1 MGGVGGGSQMFAI
14 FLNFLAV
21 IIGTLIGAIAKR
33 GIREKYLT
41 VMNTAMGLC
50 ALVLGVNVAM
60 ANMQKTS
67 LPVLFILCLCAGG
80 LLGTWLKIDQRIE
93 GLTRTST
100 TGGNSLTQGITTAV
114 LLCCVGTLSMM
125 GPVMSALKGDDTYL
139 LTAAVLNG
147 VTMIVIAST
156 YGIGVIV
163 TALIVLLWQGSFY
176 AIAKLSAD
184 FISDELVCETSIV
197 GGILIAAAGLGVM
210 NIKDCKTAN
219 LLPALLMPL
228 LYFFLKGIIL

>member
-1 MGGVGGGSQMFAI
+1 MFAI

-21 IIGTLIGAIAKR
+21 VVGTLIGAVAKR

-50 ALVLGVNVAM
+50 ALVLGINVAM
-60 ANMQKTS
+60 TNMMKS
-67 LPVLFILCLCAGG
+67 EIPVLFICCMSLGG
-80 LLGTWLKIDQRIE
+80 LLGTWLRIDQRIE
-93 GLTRTST
+93 NLTRSDNAQAS
-100 TGGNSLTQGITTAV
+100 NSHPVTQGVITAV

-125 GPVMSALKGDDTYL
+125 GPVLSALKGDDTYL

-147 VTMIVIAST
+147 VTMIVIASS

-163 TALIVLLWQGSFY
+163 TAIIVALWQGFFY
-176 AIAKLSAD
+176 GIAILSAD
-184 FISDELVCETSIV
+184 LISEELVCETSIV

-210 NIKDCKTAN
+210 NIKDCKTTN
-219 LLPALLMPL
+219 LLPALLMPI
-228 LYFFLKGIIL
+228 LYFFIVAFLRNLGWV

>member
-1 MGGVGGGSQMFAI
+1 MFAI

-21 IIGTLIGAIAKR
+21 LVGSLIGAIAKR

-50 ALVLGVNVAM
+50 ALVLGINVAM
-60 ANMQKTS
+60 ANMQKS
-67 LPVLFILCLCAGG
+67 ELPILFILCLCVGG
-80 LLGTWLKIDQRIE
+80 LLGTWFKMDQRIDR
-93 GLTRTST
+93 LTSADAANP
-100 TGGNSLTQGITTAV
+100 NSLSQGIITAV

-125 GPVMSALKGDDTYL
+125 GPVLSALKGDDTYL

-147 VTMIVIAST
+147 VTMIVLASS

-163 TALIVLLWQGSFY
+163 TAFIVLLWQGFFY
-176 AIAKLSAD
+176 GVAKLSAD
-184 FISDELVCETSIV
+184 FISEELVCETSIV
-197 GGILIAAAGLGVM
+197 GGILIAAAGLGIL
-210 NIKDCKTAN
+210 NIKDCKTVN

-228 LYFFLKGIIL
+228 LYYFIVGLL

>member
-1 MGGVGGGSQMFAI
+1 MFAI

-21 IIGTLIGAIAKR
+21 ALGSLIGAIAKR

-50 ALVLGVNVAM
+50 ALVLGINVAM
-60 ANMQKTS
+60 ANMQKS
-67 LPVLFILCLCAGG
+67 AFPVLFIICLSLGG
-80 LLGTWLKIDQRIE
+80 LLGTWFKLDYHIE
-93 GLTRTST
+93 NLTRGDGSK
-100 TGGNSLTQGITTAV
+100 GNSLSQGITTAV

-125 GPVMSALKGDDTYL
+125 GPVLSALKGDDTYL

-147 VTMIVIAST
+147 VTMIVLASS

-163 TALIVLLWQGSFY
+163 TSVIVFLWQGFFY
-176 AIAKLSAD
+176 GLAVLSAD
-184 FISDELVCETSIV
+184 FISDDLVCETSIV
-197 GGILIAAAGLGVM
+197 GGILIAAAGLGIL

-219 LLPALLMPL
+219 LLPALLMPI
-228 LYFFLKGIIL
+228 LYFFVKGLL

>member
-1 MGGVGGGSQMFAI
+1 MFAI

-21 IIGTLIGAIAKR
+21 VIGSLIGAIAKR

-50 ALVLGVNVAM
+50 ALILGVNVAM
-60 ANMQKTS
+60 TNMQKTEI
-67 LPVLFILCLCAGG
+67 PVLFICCMCMGG
-80 LLGTWLKIDQRIE
+80 LLGTWLRIDQRID
-93 GLTRTST
+93 
-100 TGGNSLTQGITTAV
+100 SLTKSGDPNGHSLIQGITTAV

-125 GPVMSALKGDDTYL
+125 GPVLSALQGDDTYL

-147 VTMIVIAST
+147 VTMIVIGSG

-163 TALIVLLWQGSFY
+163 TAVIVALWQASFY
-176 AIAKLSAD
+176 GIAKLSAD

-197 GGILIAAAGLGVM
+197 GGVLIAAAGLGVL
-210 NIKDCKTAN
+210 NIKDCKTTN

-228 LYFFLKGIIL
+228 LYFFLKGLLF

>member
-1 MGGVGGGSQMFAI
+1 MFAI

-21 IIGTLIGAIAKR
+21 AIGSLIGAIAKR

-50 ALVLGVNVAM
+50 ALVLGINVAM
-60 ANMQKTS
+60 ANMQRTAM
-67 LPVLFILCLCAGG
+67 PVLFICCMSLGG
-80 LLGTWLKIDQRIE
+80 LIGTWLKLDYHIE
-93 GLTRTST
+93 QLTRGDGT
-100 TGGNSLTQGITTAV
+100 TANSLSQGITTAV

-125 GPVMSALKGDDTYL
+125 GPVLSALKGDDTYL

-147 VTMIVIAST
+147 VTMIVLASS

-163 TALIVLLWQGSFY
+163 TSVIVFLWQGFFY
-176 AIAKLSAD
+176 ALAVLSAD

-197 GGILIAAAGLGVM
+197 GGILIAAAGLGIL

-228 LYFFLKGIIL
+228 LYFFVKGLL

>member
-1 MGGVGGGSQMFAI
+1 MFAI

-21 IIGTLIGAIAKR
+21 AIGSLIGAIAKR

-50 ALVLGVNVAM
+50 ALVLGINVAM
-60 ANMQKTS
+60 ANMQRTAM
-67 LPVLFILCLCAGG
+67 PVLFICCMSLGG
-80 LLGTWLKIDQRIE
+80 LIGTWLKLDYHIE
-93 GLTRTST
+93 QLTRGDGT
-100 TGGNSLTQGITTAV
+100 TGNSLSQGITTAV

-125 GPVMSALKGDDTYL
+125 GPVLSALKGDDTYL

-147 VTMIVIAST
+147 VTMIVLASS

-163 TALIVLLWQGSFY
+163 TSVIVFLWQGFFY
-176 AIAKLSAD
+176 ALAVLSAD

-197 GGILIAAAGLGVM
+197 GGILIAAAGLGIL

-228 LYFFLKGIIL
+228 LYFFVKGLL

>member
-1 MGGVGGGSQMFAI
+1 MFAI

-21 IIGTLIGAIAKR
+21 IVGSLIGAVAKR

-50 ALVLGVNVAM
+50 ALVLGINVAM
-60 ANMQKTS
+60 ANMQKS
-67 LPVLFILCLCAGG
+67 AIPVLFICCLCVGG
-80 LLGTWLKIDQRIE
+80 LLGTWLQIDQRIDA
-93 GLTRTST
+93 LTAAGRNAS
-100 TGGNSLTQGITTAV
+100 GHSLTQGITTAV

-125 GPVMSALKGDDTYL
+125 GPVLSALKGDDTYL

-163 TALIVLLWQGSFY
+163 TALIVLLWQGFFY
-176 AIAKLSAD
+176 GVAKLSAD

-197 GGILIAAAGLGVM
+197 GGVLIAAAGLGVM

-219 LLPALLMPL
+219 LLPALLMPM
-228 LYFFLKGIIL
+228 LYFLIAALIF

>member
-1 MGGVGGGSQMFAI
+1 MFAI

-21 IIGTLIGAIAKR
+21 AFGSLIGAIAKR

-50 ALVLGVNVAM
+50 ALVLGINVAM
-60 ANMQKTS
+60 ANMQKSTF
-67 LPVLFILCLCAGG
+67 PVLFIICLSLGG
-80 LLGTWLKIDQRIE
+80 LLGTWFKLDYHIE
-93 GLTRTST
+93 NLTRGDGSK
-100 TGGNSLTQGITTAV
+100 GNSLSQGITTAV

-125 GPVMSALKGDDTYL
+125 GPVLSALKGDDTYL

-147 VTMIVIAST
+147 VTMIVLASS

-163 TALIVLLWQGSFY
+163 TSVIVLLWQGFFY
-176 AIAKLSAD
+176 GLAVLSAD
-184 FISDELVCETSIV
+184 FISDDLVCETSIV
-197 GGILIAAAGLGVM
+197 GGILIAAAGLGIL

-219 LLPALLMPL
+219 LLPALLMPII
-228 LYFFLKGIIL
+228 YFFVKGLL

>member
-1 MGGVGGGSQMFAI
+1 MFAI

-21 IIGTLIGAIAKR
+21 LVGSLIGAIAKR

-50 ALVLGVNVAM
+50 ALVLGINVAM
-60 ANMQKTS
+60 ANMQKS
-67 LPVLFILCLCAGG
+67 ELPILFILCLCVGG
-80 LLGTWLKIDQRIE
+80 LLGTWFKMDQRIDR
-93 GLTRTST
+93 LTSADAANP
-100 TGGNSLTQGITTAV
+100 NSLSQGIITAV

-125 GPVMSALKGDDTYL
+125 GPVLSALKGDDTYL

-147 VTMIVIAST
+147 VTMIVLASS

-163 TALIVLLWQGSFY
+163 TAFIVFLWQGFFY
-176 AIAKLSAD
+176 GVAKLSAD
-184 FISDELVCETSIV
+184 FISEELVCETSIV
-197 GGILIAAAGLGVM
+197 GGILIAAAGLGIL
-210 NIKDCKTAN
+210 NIKDCKTVN

-228 LYFFLKGIIL
+228 LYYFIVGLL